1 MYQPSSEILNKYADI
16 LVNFALNNGRGV
28 KKGEVVFL
36 QVPESAKPLLKSLQK
51 SVLKAGA
58 HAIIQYLPDEMSR
71 EFFELADD
79 DQLKFFP
86 ATFLKGRVK
95 QADHFLMVL
104 AETNYHELEG
114 IDPLKIMERNQVFK
128 PYKDWRDAKETK
140 GKLTWTI
147 GLYAT
152 PAMAK
157 EANLTLRECW
167 QQIIKAC
174 FLDEDDPI
182 AKWRSIQ
189 TLQLDIKEKLNNL
202 KISSVKVLGPD
213 VDLKIGIGEDRCWKG
228 GSGRNIPSFEIFTS
242 PNWRE
247 VEGWIHFNQPL
258 YRYGN
263 LIENVELEIIKI
275 NIKAKDTDLNI
286 SIGENRQWLGGDGN
300 NIPSFEIFTSPDW
313 RQTNGYIFFDQPLY
327 RQGNL
332 IKNIKLTFK
341 DGLVVDAQAGYGE
354 KFLKQLIKV
363 ENSDKIGEFS
373 LTDKRFSKIN
383 KFMAETLY
391 DENFGGQFGNT
402 HIALGSSFKDAYSQK
417 ISKLTPKDW
426 QDLGFNDSAVHT
438 DIIATSDRT
447 VTATLKSGKEIILYK
462 SGKFQI

>member
-1 MYQPSSEILNKYADI
+1 MYCPSQKILDKYASV
-16 LVNFALNNGRGV
+16 LVNFALNSGQGV

-36 QVPESAKPLLKSLQK
+36 QVPESAKPLLISLQK
-51 SVLKAGA
+51 TVIKAGA

-114 IDPLKIMERNQVFK
+114 IDPKKIMERNLVFK
-128 PYKDWRDAKETK
+128 PYKDWRDQKENK

-147 GLYAT
+147 GLFAT

-157 EANLTLRECW
+157 EANLTLRDSW
-167 QQIIKAC
+167 RQIIKAC
-174 FLDEDDPI
+174 FLNYSDPVK
-182 AKWRSIQ
+182 KWQRIQ
-189 TLQLDIKEKLNNL
+189 KKSNQIKNKLN
-202 KISSVKVLGPD
+202 KLGI
-213 VDLKIGIGEDRCWKG
+213 V
-228 GSGRNIPSFEIFTS
+228 
-242 PNWRE
+242 
-247 VEGWIHFNQPL
+247 
-258 YRYGN
+258 
-263 LIENVELEIIKI
+263 KI

-286 SIGENRQWLGGDGN
+286 NIGQDRQWLGGGGR

-313 RQTNGYIFFDQPLY
+313 RGTNGYIFFDQPLY

-391 DENFGGQFGNT
+391 DENFGGEFGNT
-402 HIALGSSFKDAYSQK
+402 HIALGSAYKDTYSQNL
-417 ISKLTPKDW
+417 SKLKPKDW
-426 QDLGFNDSAVHT
+426 DNLGFNDSAVHT
-438 DIIATSDRT
+438 DIIATSDRI
-447 VTATLKSGKEIILYK
+447 VTATLKNGKTIILYK

>member
-1 MYQPSSEILNKYADI
+1 MYQPSSEILDKYADV

-58 HAIIQYLPDEMSR
+58 HAITQYLPDEMSR

-95 QADHFLMVL
+95 QADHFLMIL

-114 IDPLKIMERNQVFK
+114 IDPQKIMERNQVFK
-128 PYKDWRDAKETK
+128 PYKDWRDAKENK
-140 GKLTWTI
+140 GKLTWTL

-157 EANLTLRECW
+157 EANLTLRQCW

-174 FLDEDDPI
+174 YLNHSNPVE
-182 AKWRSIQ
+182 KWRQIQ
-189 TLQLDIKEKLNNL
+189 NQSNRLRQKLN
-202 KISSVKVLGPD
+202 K
-213 VDLKIGIGEDRCWKG
+213 
-228 GSGRNIPSFEIFTS
+228 
-242 PNWRE
+242 
-247 VEGWIHFNQPL
+247 
-258 YRYGN
+258 
-263 LIENVELEIIKI
+263 LEILKV

-286 SIGENRQWLGGDGN
+286 SIGENRQWLGASGS

-313 RQTNGYIFFDQPLY
+313 RRTNGYIFFDQPLY

-341 DGLVVDAQAGYGE
+341 DGIVVDAQAGYGE

-391 DENFGGQFGNT
+391 DENFGGSFGNT
-402 HIALGSSFKDAYSQK
+402 HIALGSSFKDACSQK
-417 ISKLTPKDW
+417 INKLTPKDW

-438 DIIATSDRT
+438 DIIATTDRI
-447 VTATLKSGKEIILYK
+447 VTATLKNGKEIVLYK

>member
-1 MYQPSSEILNKYADI
+1 MYQPSSEILDKYADV
-16 LVNFALNNGRGV
+16 LVNFALNHGRGV

-51 SVLKAGA
+51 SVLKAGG
-58 HAIIQYLPDEMSR
+58 HVIIQYLPDEMSR
-71 EFFELADD
+71 EFFELASDE
-79 DQLKFFP
+79 QLKFFP
-86 ATFLKGRVK
+86 TAFLKGRVK
-95 QADHFLMVL
+95 QADHFLMIL

-114 IDPLKIMERNQVFK
+114 IDPQKIMERNQVFK
-128 PYKDWRDAKETK
+128 PYKDWRDAKENK

-157 EANLTLRECW
+157 EANLTLKEAW

-174 FLDEDDPI
+174 FLNNQNPI
-182 AKWRSIQ
+182 EKWRRIQ
-189 TLQLDIKEKLNNL
+189 TQSNHLRQKLN
-202 KISSVKVLGPD
+202 K
-213 VDLKIGIGEDRCWKG
+213 
-228 GSGRNIPSFEIFTS
+228 
-242 PNWRE
+242 
-247 VEGWIHFNQPL
+247 
-258 YRYGN
+258 
-263 LIENVELEIIKI
+263 LEITRI

-286 SIGENRQWLGGDGN
+286 GIGENRQWLGGDGN

-341 DGLVVDAQAGYGE
+341 DGLVVDTQAGYGE

-391 DENFGGQFGNT
+391 DENFGGSFGNT
-402 HIALGSSFKDAYSQK
+402 HIALGSSFKDAYFQK
-417 ISKLTPKDW
+417 TNKLTPKEW
-426 QDLGFNDSAVHT
+426 QNLGFNDSAVHT
-438 DIIATSDRT
+438 DIIATTDRT
-447 VTATLKSGKEIILYK
+447 ITATLKNGKEIILYK

>member
-1 MYQPSSEILNKYADI
+1 MYQPSSEILDKYADV
-16 LVNFALNNGRGV
+16 LVNFALNSGHGI

-36 QVPESAKPLLKSLQK
+36 QVPESAKPLLISLQRT
-51 SVLKAGA
+51 VLKSGA
-58 HAIIQYLPDEMSR
+58 HSLIQYLPDEMSR
-71 EFFELADD
+71 EFFDLADD

-104 AETNYHELEG
+104 AETNFHELEG
-114 IDPLKIMERNQVFK
+114 IDPQKIMERNMVFK
-128 PYKDWRDAKETK
+128 PYKEWRDDKENR
-140 GKLTWTI
+140 GKLTWTL
-147 GLYAT
+147 GSYAT

-157 EANLTLRECW
+157 EANLTLRESW
-167 QQIIKAC
+167 AQIIKAC
-174 FLDEDDPI
+174 YLNHSNPVE
-182 AKWRSIQ
+182 KWRQIQ
-189 TLQLDIKEKLNNL
+189 TQSEKLKQKLN
-202 KISSVKVLGPD
+202 K
-213 VDLKIGIGEDRCWKG
+213 
-228 GSGRNIPSFEIFTS
+228 
-242 PNWRE
+242 
-247 VEGWIHFNQPL
+247 
-258 YRYGN
+258 
-263 LIENVELEIIKI
+263 LEIIKV

-286 SIGENRQWLGGDGN
+286 GIGENRQWLGASGA

-313 RQTNGYIFFDQPLY
+313 RQTNGYISFDQPLY

-354 KFLKQLIKV
+354 EFLKQLIKV

-391 DENFGGQFGNT
+391 DENFGGSFGNT
-402 HIALGSSFKDAYSQK
+402 HIALGSSFKDSYSK
-417 ISKLTPKDW
+417 KRNKLTAKDW

-438 DIIATSDRT
+438 DIIMTGDRT
-447 VTATLKSGKEIILYK
+447 VTATLKNGKEITLYK

>member
-1 MYQPSSEILNKYADI
+1 MYKPSQKILDKYADV
-16 LVNFALNNGRGV
+16 LVNFALNSGNGV

-36 QVPESAKPLLKSLQK
+36 QVPESAKPLLISLQR

-114 IDPLKIMERNQVFK
+114 VDPKKIMDRNMVFK
-128 PYKDWRDAKETK
+128 PYKDWRDNKENK
-140 GKLTWTI
+140 GKLTWTL

-152 PAMAK
+152 KAMAT
-157 EANLTLRECW
+157 EANMTLKQTW
-167 QQIIKAC
+167 QQIIRAC
-174 FLDEDDPI
+174 FLNYQNPVE
-182 AKWRSIQ
+182 KWRRVQAKSER
-189 TLQLDIKEKLNNL
+189 LRKKLNKL
-202 KISSVKVLGPD
+202 EIVKV
-213 VDLKIGIGEDRCWKG
+213 
-228 GSGRNIPSFEIFTS
+228 
-242 PNWRE
+242 
-247 VEGWIHFNQPL
+247 
-258 YRYGN
+258 
-263 LIENVELEIIKI
+263 
-275 NIKAKDTDLNI
+275 NIKAKDTDLTI
-286 SIGENRQWLGGDGN
+286 TIGENRQWLGGGGR

-313 RQTNGYIFFDQPLY
+313 RGTNGYIFFDQPLY

-341 DGLVVDAQAGYGE
+341 NGVVIKSEAGYGE

-373 LTDKRFSKIN
+373 LTDKRFSKIDR
-383 KFMAETLY
+383 FMAETLY
-391 DENFGGQFGNT
+391 DENFGGPFGNT
-402 HIALGSSFKDAYSQK
+402 HIALGSAYKDTYSKK
-417 ISKLTPKDW
+417 ISKLTSKDW
-426 QDLGFNDSAVHT
+426 ENLGFNDSTVHT
-438 DIIATSDRT
+438 DIIMTGDRT
-447 VTATLKSGKEIILYK
+447 VTATLKNGKEILLYK

>member
-1 MYQPSSEILNKYADI
+1 MYQPSSEILNKYADV

-36 QVPESAKPLLKSLQK
+36 QVPESAKPLLISLQK

-71 EFFELADD
+71 EFFELADE

-95 QADHFLMVL
+95 QADHFLMIL

-114 IDPLKIMERNQVFK
+114 IDPQKIMERNQIFK
-128 PYKDWRDAKETK
+128 PYKDWRDAKENK
-140 GKLTWTI
+140 GKLTWTL

-157 EANLTLRECW
+157 EANLTLREAW

-174 FLDEDDPI
+174 YLNNSNPI
-182 AKWRSIQ
+182 EKWRQIQ
-189 TLQLDIKEKLNNL
+189 NQSNKLRQKLNKL
-202 KISSVKVLGPD
+202 EIVKV
-213 VDLKIGIGEDRCWKG
+213 
-228 GSGRNIPSFEIFTS
+228 
-242 PNWRE
+242 
-247 VEGWIHFNQPL
+247 
-258 YRYGN
+258 
-263 LIENVELEIIKI
+263 

-286 SIGENRQWLGGDGN
+286 GIGENRQWLGGDGN

-341 DGLVVDAQAGYGE
+341 DGIVVDAQAGYGE

-391 DENFGGQFGNT
+391 DENFGGEFGNT
-402 HIALGSSFKDAYSQK
+402 HIALGSSFKDACTQK
-417 ISKLTPKDW
+417 INKLTPKDW

-438 DIIATSDRT
+438 DIIATIDRT
-447 VTATLKSGKEIILYK
+447 VTATLKNGKEIILYK
-462 SGKFQI
+462 SGRFQI

>member
-1 MYQPSSEILNKYADI
+1 MYHPSSKILDNYADV
-16 LVNFALNNGRGV
+16 LVNFALNSGCGV

-36 QVPESAKPLLKSLQK
+36 QVPESAKPLLISLQK
-51 SVLKAGA
+51 AVLKAGA

-95 QADHFLMVL
+95 QADHFLMIL

-114 IDPLKIMERNQVFK
+114 IDPKKIMDRNLVFK
-128 PYKDWRDAKETK
+128 PYKEWRDAKENK

-147 GLYAT
+147 GMYAT

-157 EANLTLRECW
+157 ESGLTLKEAW
-167 QQIIKAC
+167 HQIIKAC
-174 FLDEDDPI
+174 FLEYKNPVK
-182 AKWRSIQ
+182 KWQSVQNKSNKIRQ
-189 TLQLDIKEKLNNL
+189 KLN
-202 KISSVKVLGPD
+202 K
-213 VDLKIGIGEDRCWKG
+213 
-228 GSGRNIPSFEIFTS
+228 
-242 PNWRE
+242 
-247 VEGWIHFNQPL
+247 
-258 YRYGN
+258 
-263 LIENVELEIIKI
+263 LEIIKV
-275 NIKAKDTDLNI
+275 NIKAQDTDLNI
-286 SIGENRQWLGGDGN
+286 TIGQNRQWLGGGGR

-313 RQTNGYIFFDQPLY
+313 RGTNGYIYFDQPLY

-341 DGLVVDAQAGYGE
+341 DGIIVDAQAGYGE
-354 KFLKQLIKV
+354 KFLKQLIKI

-373 LTDKRFSKIN
+373 LTDKRFSKIT

-402 HIALGSSFKDAYSQK
+402 HIALGSAYKDTYSK
-417 ISKLTPKDW
+417 KNNKLNQKDW
-426 QDLGFNDSAVHT
+426 EDLGFNDSAVHT
-438 DIIATSDRT
+438 DIIATTDRT
-447 VTATLKSGKEIILYK
+447 VTATLKNGKEIILYQNGEFK
-462 SGKFQI
+462 I

>member
-1 MYQPSSEILNKYADI
+1 MYQPSSEILDKYADV
-16 LVNFALNNGRGV
+16 LVNFALNHGRGV

-36 QVPESAKPLLKSLQK
+36 QVPESAKPLLISLQK

-71 EFFELADD
+71 EFFELASDE
-79 DQLKFFP
+79 QLKFFP
-86 ATFLKGRVK
+86 TAFLKGRVK
-95 QADHFLMVL
+95 QADHFLMIL

-114 IDPLKIMERNQVFK
+114 IDPQKIMERNQVFK
-128 PYKDWRDAKETK
+128 PYKDWRDAKENK

-157 EANLTLRECW
+157 EANLTLREVW

-174 FLDEDDPI
+174 FLNNQNPVE
-182 AKWRSIQ
+182 KWRQIQ
-189 TLQLDIKEKLNNL
+189 NQSNHLRQKLN
-202 KISSVKVLGPD
+202 K
-213 VDLKIGIGEDRCWKG
+213 
-228 GSGRNIPSFEIFTS
+228 
-242 PNWRE
+242 
-247 VEGWIHFNQPL
+247 
-258 YRYGN
+258 
-263 LIENVELEIIKI
+263 LEIAKI

-286 SIGENRQWLGGDGN
+286 GIGENRQWLGGDGN

-391 DENFGGQFGNT
+391 DENFGGSFGNT
-402 HIALGSSFKDAYSQK
+402 HIALGSSFKDAYFQK
-417 ISKLTPKDW
+417 TNKLTPKEW
-426 QDLGFNDSAVHT
+426 QNLGFNDSAVHT
-438 DIIATSDRT
+438 DIIATTDRT
-447 VTATLKSGKEIILYK
+447 ITATLKNGKEIILYK
-462 SGKFQI
+462 SGQFQI

>member
-1 MYQPSSEILNKYADI
+1 MSYQPSTKILDKYASV
-16 LVNFALNNGRGV
+16 LVNFALNSGQGV
-28 KKGEVVFL
+28 KSGEVVFL
-36 QVPESAKPLLKSLQK
+36 QVPESAKPLLGSLQR
-51 SVLKAGA
+51 SVLKSGA

-71 EFFELADD
+71 EFFELASD

-95 QADHFLMVL
+95 QADHFLMIL

-114 IDPLKIMERNQVFK
+114 VDPQKIMERNMVFK
-128 PYKDWRDAKETK
+128 PYKDWRDAKENK

-147 GLYAT
+147 GLFAT

-157 EANLTLRECW
+157 EANLTLKEAW

-174 FLDEDDPI
+174 FLNYSDPV
-182 AKWRSIQ
+182 AKWRRVQNKSNLIR
-189 TLQLDIKEKLNNL
+189 KKLNKL
-202 KISSVKVLGPD
+202 EIVSVNIKAKD
-213 VDLKIGIGEDRCWKG
+213 TDLNINIGENRQWLG
-228 GSGRNIPSFEIFTS
+228 GGGRNIPSFEIFTS
-242 PNWRE
+242 P
-247 VEGWIHFNQPL
+247 
-258 YRYGN
+258 
-263 LIENVELEIIKI
+263 
-275 NIKAKDTDLNI
+275 
-286 SIGENRQWLGGDGN
+286 
-300 NIPSFEIFTSPDW
+300 DW
-313 RQTNGYIFFDQPLY
+313 HGTNGYIFFDQPLY

-341 DGLVVDAQAGYGE
+341 DGLIIDAKAGYGE
-354 KFLKQLIKV
+354 AFLKQLIKV
-363 ENSDKIGEFS
+363 ENSNKIGEFS

-402 HIALGSSFKDAYSQK
+402 HIALGSAYKDTYSK
-417 ISKLTPKDW
+417 NTSKLKPKDW
-426 QDLGFNDSAVHT
+426 EDLGFNDSAVHT

-447 VTATLKSGKEIILYK
+447 VTATLKNGKTIILYQ

>member
-1 MYQPSSEILNKYADI
+1 MYQPSPEILNKYADV

-36 QVPESAKPLLKSLQK
+36 QVPESAKPLLISLQK

-114 IDPLKIMERNQVFK
+114 IDPQKIMERNQVFK
-128 PYKDWRDAKETK
+128 PYKDWRDAKENK

-167 QQIIKAC
+167 QQVIKAC
-174 FLDEDDPI
+174 YLSHPNPVE
-182 AKWRSIQ
+182 KWRQIQ
-189 TLQLDIKEKLNNL
+189 GQSNSLRTKLNKL
-202 KISSVKVLGPD
+202 EIVKV
-213 VDLKIGIGEDRCWKG
+213 
-228 GSGRNIPSFEIFTS
+228 
-242 PNWRE
+242 
-247 VEGWIHFNQPL
+247 
-258 YRYGN
+258 
-263 LIENVELEIIKI
+263 
-275 NIKAKDTDLNI
+275 NIKSKDTDLNI
-286 SIGENRQWLGGDGN
+286 SIGENRQWLGASGS

-391 DENFGGQFGNT
+391 DENFGGSFGNT
-402 HIALGSSFKDAYSQK
+402 HIALGSSFKDACSQK
-417 ISKLTPKDW
+417 ISKLTQKDW
-426 QDLGFNDSAVHT
+426 KDLGFNDSAVHT
-438 DIIATSDRT
+438 DIIATTDRI

>member
-1 MYQPSSEILNKYADI
+1 
-16 LVNFALNNGRGV
+16 
-28 KKGEVVFL
+28 
-36 QVPESAKPLLKSLQK
+36 
-51 SVLKAGA
+51 
-58 HAIIQYLPDEMSR
+58 MSR
-71 EFFELADD
+71 EFFELAND

-95 QADHFLMVL
+95 QADHFLMIL

-114 IDPLKIMERNQVFK
+114 IDPQKIMERNQVFK
-128 PYKDWRDAKETK
+128 PYKDWRDAKENK
-140 GKLTWTI
+140 GKLTWTL

-152 PAMAK
+152 PAMAQ
-157 EANLTLRECW
+157 EANLTLREVW
-167 QQIIKAC
+167 TQIIKAC
-174 FLDEDDPI
+174 YLNDSNPVE
-182 AKWRSIQ
+182 KWRQIQ
-189 TLQLDIKEKLNNL
+189 NKSNHLRQKLN
-202 KISSVKVLGPD
+202 K
-213 VDLKIGIGEDRCWKG
+213 
-228 GSGRNIPSFEIFTS
+228 
-242 PNWRE
+242 
-247 VEGWIHFNQPL
+247 
-258 YRYGN
+258 
-263 LIENVELEIIKI
+263 LEIVKI

-286 SIGENRQWLGGDGN
+286 SIGENRQWLGASGS

-391 DENFGGQFGNT
+391 DENFGGSFGNT
-402 HIALGSSFKDAYSQK
+402 HIALGSSFKDACSQK
-417 ISKLTPKDW
+417 ISKLTQKDW
-426 QDLGFNDSAVHT
+426 KDLGFNDSAVHT
-438 DIIATSDRT
+438 DIIATTDRI

>member
-1 MYQPSSEILNKYADI
+1 MYQPSSEILNKYADV
-16 LVNFALNNGRGV
+16 LVNFALNNGCGV

-58 HAIIQYLPDEMSR
+58 HAIIQYLPDEMAR

-86 ATFLKGRVK
+86 AIFLKGRVK
-95 QADHFLMVL
+95 QADHFLMIL

-174 FLDEDDPI
+174 YLNNPNPVE
-182 AKWRSIQ
+182 KWCQIQ
-189 TLQLDIKEKLNNL
+189 NQSNHLRQKLN
-202 KISSVKVLGPD
+202 K
-213 VDLKIGIGEDRCWKG
+213 
-228 GSGRNIPSFEIFTS
+228 
-242 PNWRE
+242 
-247 VEGWIHFNQPL
+247 
-258 YRYGN
+258 
-263 LIENVELEIIKI
+263 LEIVKI

-286 SIGENRQWLGGDGN
+286 GIGENRQWLGGDGN

-341 DGLVVDAQAGYGE
+341 DGLVIDAQAGYGE
-354 KFLKQLIKV
+354 NFLKQLVKV

-402 HIALGSSFKDAYSQK
+402 HIAIGSSFKDACSQK
-417 ISKLTPKDW
+417 KSKLTPKDW

-438 DIIATSDRT
+438 DIIATTDRT
-447 VTATLKSGKEIILYK
+447 VTATLKNGKEIILYK

>member
-1 MYQPSSEILNKYADI
+1 MYQPSLKILDNYADV
-16 LVNFALNNGRGV
+16 LVNFALNHGHGI

-36 QVPESAKPLLKSLQK
+36 QVPESAKPLLRSLQK
-51 SVLKAGA
+51 FVLNAGG

-71 EFFELADD
+71 DFFELASD

-86 ATFLKGRVK
+86 TAFLKGRVK

-114 IDPLKIMERNQVFK
+114 IDPQKIMERNQVFK
-128 PYKDWRDAKETK
+128 PYKDWRDAKENK

-157 EANLTLRECW
+157 EANLTLRESW

-174 FLDEDDPI
+174 FLNNQNPVE
-182 AKWRSIQ
+182 KWRQIQ
-189 TLQLDIKEKLNNL
+189 KQSNRLRQKLN
-202 KISSVKVLGPD
+202 K
-213 VDLKIGIGEDRCWKG
+213 
-228 GSGRNIPSFEIFTS
+228 
-242 PNWRE
+242 
-247 VEGWIHFNQPL
+247 
-258 YRYGN
+258 
-263 LIENVELEIIKI
+263 LEIVKI

-286 SIGENRQWLGGDGN
+286 GIGENRQWLGGDGN

-341 DGLVVDAQAGYGE
+341 NGLVVDAQAGYGE

-391 DENFGGQFGNT
+391 DENFGGLFGNT
-402 HIALGSSFKDAYSQK
+402 HIALGSSFKDACSQK
-417 ISKLTPKDW
+417 INKLTPKDW

-438 DIIATSDRT
+438 DIIATTDRT
-447 VTATLKSGKEIILYK
+447 VTATLKNGKEIVLYK
-462 SGKFQI
+462 SGRFQI